1 MKKVA
6 LFFACDENKKI
17 ARVIA
22 GDVLYENLITASS
35 LRCSFSER

>member
-1 MKKVA
+1 MKKDA

-22 GDVLYENLITASS
+22 GDVLLEITGSFRFASG
-35 LRCSFSER
+35 